1 MAGGLAVLTVSA
13 LAVALDDS
21 EEAPAAAAEVAAV
34 VPAAVTPAAVTPDA
48 SEEESEGAA
57 VEAAAAVTLEG
68 PPELPAHCPSFF
80 HTAGPPEPLV
90 ACGAGT
96 AEVEDVAGASEL
108 VPDEAVAEDVVA
120 EEAAAVEPV
129 LLVVPGSV
137 RQGETA
143 LVRLSGVEAAS
154 AFVTVAGFT
163 VPMVAEGGAW
173 LGYLPIPPLSP
184 LGSSTVVVD
193 LFDGAGAYQDTS
205 LGQLTVVDAGAVV
218 EEITLDPETAGLLAP
233 ELVAIDVDVRFRQ
246 HRAVSGPRRW
256 RGAWRWPVVGESSS
270 DFGVLR
276 SYNGAPPRDWHHG
289 HDITAEKGAV
299 IVAAAAGVVVFADAL
314 PVHGRGVIVDH
325 GAGVYSGYWHM
336 AAPAVEAGQEVAG
349 GEPLGS
355 VGASG
360 LALGPHLHWEVIV
373 HGRDVDP
380 LQWLEATL
388 HQ

>member
-1 MAGGLAVLTVSA
+1 MGGGLAVLTVVALAVVLAVA
-13 LAVALDDS
+13 LAVALAVVVLDDS
-21 EEAPAAAAEVAAV
+21 EEAPAAAADVAAV
-34 VPAAVTPAAVTPDA
+34 EVPDVAP
-48 SEEESEGAA
+48 EGAA

-96 AEVEDVAGASEL
+96 AEDVAGASGL

-120 EEAAAVEPV
+120 EEVAALEPV
-129 LLVVPGSV
+129 LLVAPESV

-163 VPMVAEGGAW
+163 VPMVVEGGAW

-193 LFDGAGAYQDTS
+193 LFDGGGAYQDTS
-205 LGQLTVVDAGAVV
+205 LGQLTVVDAGAAV
-218 EEITLDPETAGLLAP
+218 EEITLDPATAGLLAP

-289 HDITAEKGAV
+289 HDITAEEGAV

-336 AAPAVEAGQEVAG
+336 AALAVEAGQEVAG

-355 VGASG
+355 VGATG

>member
-1 MAGGLAVLTVSA
+1 M
-13 LAVALDDS
+13 
-21 EEAPAAAAEVAAV
+21 
-34 VPAAVTPAAVTPDA
+34 
-48 SEEESEGAA
+48 
-57 VEAAAAVTLEG
+57 
-68 PPELPAHCPSFF
+68 
-80 HTAGPPEPLV
+80 

-205 LGQLTVVDAGAVV
+205 LGQVDGGGTREPWWRRSRWIRRRRGCWRPSWWRSTSMCASAS
-218 EEITLDPETAGLLAP
+218 TAP
-233 ELVAIDVDVRFRQ
+233 
-246 HRAVSGPRRW
+246 
-256 RGAWRWPVVGESSS
+256 
-270 DFGVLR
+270 
-276 SYNGAPPRDWHHG
+276 
-289 HDITAEKGAV
+289 
-299 IVAAAAGVVVFADAL
+299 
-314 PVHGRGVIVDH
+314 
-325 GAGVYSGYWHM
+325 
-336 AAPAVEAGQEVAG
+336 
-349 GEPLGS
+349 
-355 VGASG
+355 
-360 LALGPHLHWEVIV
+360 
-373 HGRDVDP
+373 
-380 LQWLEATL
+380 
-388 HQ
+388 